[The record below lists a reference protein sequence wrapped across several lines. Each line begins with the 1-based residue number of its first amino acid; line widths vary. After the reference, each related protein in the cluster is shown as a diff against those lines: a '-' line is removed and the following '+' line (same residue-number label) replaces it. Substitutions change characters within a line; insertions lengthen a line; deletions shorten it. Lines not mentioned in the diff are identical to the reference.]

1 MPLKKKVVDKQGIR
15 AERWAEA
22 GQDEEKELI
31 SEWEEDEHLCG
42 EKWKIKSVHYSPALV
57 KTPRWNKHLTPIQRC
72 CGTCSQSVH
81 SLPTPHARRAA
92 RPAPLL
98 DNHSS

>member
-1 MPLKKKVVDKQGIR
+1 MPLKKKVGDKQGIR

-31 SEWEEDEHLCG
+31 SEWEEDEHLCR
-42 EKWKIKSVHYSPALV
+42 EKWKIRSVRYNPALV
-57 KTPRWNKHLTPIQRC
+57 KTPRWNKHLNPIQRC
-72 CGTCSQSVH
+72 CGTGSQSVL
-81 SLPTPHARRAA
+81 SLPTPRAA